1 MATNRVFAGNEK
13 NNIVRVVPE
22 GTKSGDFLLV
32 NGRPCVAITD
42 RGDATRSTTV
52 GSLGITYP
60 SGGASLK
67 ADEASLYTDGTYDLP
82 VTGADDT
89 TGQDVPVYIDGGAL
103 TLTAPA
109 TDPVVFGYTN
119 YPADNYDRKD
129 GIAPVRIGA

>member
-1 MATNRVFAGNEK
+1 MAINRVFAGNDK

-42 RGDATRSTTV
+42 RGNAAREIA
-52 GSLGITYP
+52 LGEYVVTYP
-60 SGGASLK
+60 SGGVGLK
-67 ADEASLYTDGTYDLP
+67 DDEASLYTDGTYDLP

-89 TGQDVPVYIDGGAL
+89 TGQDVPVYIVDGTL
-103 TLTAPA
+103 TLTKPE